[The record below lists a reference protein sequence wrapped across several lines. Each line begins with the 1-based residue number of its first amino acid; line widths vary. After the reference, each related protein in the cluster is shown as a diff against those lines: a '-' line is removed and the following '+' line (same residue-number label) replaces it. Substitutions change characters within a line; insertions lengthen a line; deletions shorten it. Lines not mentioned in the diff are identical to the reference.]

1 MGLIAS
7 KLVPPPAEGL
17 RRERLLDALTGIRR
31 VALVIAPAGSG
42 KTTLL
47 GQLTRRISA
56 DPVAWY
62 RAERED
68 RAREDF
74 LQHLEYTL
82 NTALPTLDTGWND
95 VNAAATALA
104 RWAGHPARESGGA
117 GRATI
122 VIDDFHAL
130 HGSDA
135 EAAFGRLLDYL
146 PEGIRVVIASRIEPG
161 PGINLSRLWVSGHVV
176 EVDAD
181 DLRFRSWEVERLF
194 HEIYSEPLPPED
206 LAALTRRTNGWAA
219 GLKLFHLAS
228 TGKPAADRRRMVAE
242 LTVRSRMVREY
253 LATNI
258 VADLPTALRS
268 FLRDTCVLTRLNA
281 RLCDELRGEHDS
293 AALLTEL
300 ARRQLLT
307 QTDGDGDWYRCH
319 DVLRSYVQAVLI
331 EEVGEQQA
339 RARYRRAGNLLE
351 RAGHLGDA
359 AVAFCYAESWDAAY
373 RVLSEAS
380 GELGPS
386 DLQWPD
392 TLPTAPDD
400 PWFHLIVARRAV
412 AEGRL
417 NKADIAYRRAERATG
432 PALVTDI
439 ARREHRTLA
448 SWLDPRSQAPR
459 EWVAALQAAT
469 RGVPESQR
477 PPVTDP
483 NERRL
488 VTGVSCLL
496 VGDLHGATTALTDV
510 ADEVSGRRGLTS
522 VARLTAALAALF
534 DGDTMAAAT
543 IEQASDYCDK
553 QGMAWL
559 AHLGRAAMSMARTDA
574 VDEARAV
581 RERCLRFEDRIGAA
595 LAALFGGL
603 AAVGDE
609 SASALLTEAAT
620 TFRQL
625 ELRALEMWA
634 LAGRAL
640 ALEAIG
646 SPDAQTA
653 AIGATALGRYTG
665 AQRVLP
671 MLRQFLAASEPV
683 APSVT
688 AAPVTSAVAE
698 PVASSV
704 TAAHVT
710 ARDSH
715 ATDQTVT
722 LRLLGGFA
730 LHVGDRRLDMT
741 QMKPR
746 ARAVL
751 HVLALHAGRPVHR
764 DVVVEALWPDRDPQA
779 ALRAMHVALSA
790 IRRQLEALAPMHGA
804 PLLGRHGD
812 TYALASDPAVWI
824 DVVHFERTRNAGRR
838 AARANDVETATDHYR
853 EALSIYRGDLL
864 PEAGAVEWILT
875 RREELRVAAADIA
888 EHLATL
894 LLEQD
899 DLVGAVSVCERGL
912 SIDGFRDGLW
922 RLAATAH
929 ERRGHH
935 AAAERVRQSYE
946 QVLRD
951 LGVPT
956 SD

>member
-7 KLVPPPAEGL
+7 KVVPPPAEGL
-17 RRERLLDALTGIRR
+17 RRERLLDALTDMRR

-47 GQLTRRISA
+47 GQLTRRIA
-56 DPVAWY
+56 TDPVAWY

-68 RAREDF
+68 RSREDF
-74 LQHLEYTL
+74 LQHLEYAF
-82 NTALPTLDTGWND
+82 NVALPTLDGGWKD

-104 RWAGHPARESGGA
+104 RWGA
-117 GRATI
+117 APRARATL

-146 PEGIRVVIASRIEPG
+146 PEGVRVVIASRVEPG

-176 EVDAD
+176 EVNAD

-228 TGKPAADRRRMVAE
+228 TGKPSADRRRMVAE

-258 VADLPTALRS
+258 VADLPTALRH
-268 FLRDTCVLTRLNA
+268 FLRDTCVVTRLNA
-281 RLCDELRGEHDS
+281 QLCNELRGEHDS
-293 AALLTEL
+293 ASLLTEL

-319 DVLRSYVQAVLI
+319 DVLRSYVQALLI
-331 EEVGEQQA
+331 DEVGEQQA

-386 DLQWPD
+386 DLHWPD

-412 AEGRL
+412 AEGRF
-417 NKADIAYRRAERATG
+417 NKADTAFRQAERATG

-459 EWVAALQAAT
+459 EWVAALQAAA
-469 RGVPESQR
+469 RGVPVSQR
-477 PPVTDP
+477 PRVADAS
-483 NERRL
+483 ERQL
-488 VTGVSCLL
+488 VEGVSSLL
-496 VGDLHGATTALTDV
+496 VGDLQAATTALTVV
-510 ADEVSGRRGLTS
+510 ADEVTGRRGLTS
-522 VARLTAALAALF
+522 VARLLAALAALL
-534 DGDTMAAAT
+534 DGDAMAAAT
-543 IEQASDYCDK
+543 IEQAADYCDK

-559 AHLGRAAMSMARTDA
+559 AHLGRAAMSMTRASN
-574 VDEARAV
+574 VGEARAV

-609 SASALLTEAAT
+609 SANLLLTEAAT

-625 ELRALEMWA
+625 GLRALEMWA

-640 ALEAIG
+640 ALETVG

-665 AQRVLP
+665 AHRVLP
-671 MLRQFLAASEPV
+671 VLRRFLAATEARVSESPTAAVETSEP
-683 APSVT
+683 
-688 AAPVTSAVAE
+688 E
-698 PVASSV
+698 PVLDGGKPQIQEVRESD
-704 TAAHVT
+704 TTDHV
-710 ARDSH
+710 
-715 ATDQTVT
+715 VT

-730 LHVGDRRLDMT
+730 LQVGDRTLDVT
-741 QMKPR
+741 QVKPR

-751 HVLALHAGRPVHR
+751 HILALHAGRPVHR

-779 ALRAMHVALSA
+779 ALRAMHVSLSA
-790 IRRQLEALAPMHGA
+790 IRRQLETLSPIHGA

-812 TYALASDPAVWI
+812 TYAFASDPAVWI
-824 DVVHFERTRNAGRR
+824 DVVHFERTRTAAHR
-838 AARANDVETATDHYR
+838 AARANDLQTATNHYR

-951 LGVPT
+951 LGVST